1 MMRFHFILVSTVR
14 KAVFVAFLLC
24 IFIGKVNAQ
33 EATTDTSYQNPVIDS
48 INSVLDDGDTDY
60 SDEVAPDST
69 TEVHEP
75 DTVTF
80 RAVPDSVVTAL
91 QKRKE
96 FEYANDPAYWMKNK
110 KKEDSE
116 ARTIGFLEWLF
127 YNRGVKIAM
136 YILLA
141 AVLLF
146 AVYKIII
153 NNNLFYR
160 NAKNKL
166 AATTV
171 EEGIEMETDLES
183 KIAKA
188 IQVKDYRKAVRY
200 LYVKSLRE
208 LDQKNL
214 IRYHAQATNYDYLAQ
229 VSEFKFAGRFSFL
242 TQVYDYVWYGGFEMS
257 DNQFDKVAKDFNDF
271 FKEIGAW

>member
-1 MMRFHFILVSTVR
+1 MMRFHFILFSIVR
-14 KAVFVAFLLC
+14 KALFVAFLLYF
-24 IFIGKVNAQ
+24 FIGKVNAQ
-33 EATTDTSYQNPVIDS
+33 VGATDTSYQNPVIDS
-48 INSVLDDGDTDY
+48 INSVLDDADSDY
-60 SDEVAPDST
+60 SDEVAPDSS

-80 RAVPDSVVTAL
+80 RAVPDTIVTAL

-96 FEYANDPAYWMKNK
+96 FEYANDPEYWLKNK
-110 KKEDSE
+110 EREDTDSRS
-116 ARTIGFLEWLF
+116 AGFLEWLF
-127 YNRGVKIAM
+127 FNPGVKIAM

-141 AVLLF
+141 AVLGF
-146 AVYKIII
+146 AVYKVIV

-160 NAKNKL
+160 GAKKKL
-166 AATTV
+166 AEAAV
-171 EEGIEMETDLES
+171 GEEIEMETDLES

-208 LDQKNL
+208 LDQKSL

-229 VSEFKFAGRFSFL
+229 VSEFKFAGKFSFL
-242 TQVYDYVWYGGFEMS
+242 TQVYDYVWYGGFEMT
-257 DNQFDKVAKDFNDF
+257 DDQFDKVLKDFNDF

>member
-1 MMRFHFILVSTVR
+1 MRRFQLILYSTIR
-14 KAVFVAFLLC
+14 KAVSIAFLLF
-24 IFIGKVNAQ
+24 IFQTGLNAQ
-33 EATTDTSYQNPVIDS
+33 VAPADTTYQNPVVDS
-48 INSVLDDGDTDY
+48 ATGVVQDEEVDY
-60 SDEVAPDST
+60 SDEDYSDTA

-96 FEYANDPAYWMKNK
+96 FEYANDPEYWMKNK

-188 IQVKDYRKAVRY
+188 IHVKDYRKAVRY

-214 IRYHAQATNYDYLAQ
+214 IRYHAQSTNYDYLAQ
-229 VSEFKFAGRFSFL
+229 VSEFKFAGKFSWL

-257 DNQFDKVAKDFNDF
+257 DDQFDKVMKDFNDF